1 MQDLQA
7 LYVHK
12 LQDIY
17 SAEQQALDL
26 MEQSVGLAQTPEL
39 QRGIRLHID
48 QTRQQ
53 IRRLDRIFGQLGEEP
68 GGETC
73 EGMRGLVQEAQK
85 LMGQPASP
93 EVLEAGMIACQQAV
107 EHYEIAGYGT
117 ARTYAELLGDQEAA
131 RLLDQTLEE
140 EQATDEKLSQIARQV
155 NVEAMD
161 A

>member
-1 MQDLQA
+1 
-7 LYVHK
+7 
-12 LQDIY
+12 
-17 SAEQQALDL
+17 
-26 MEQSVGLAQTPEL
+26 
-39 QRGIRLHID
+39 
-48 QTRQQ
+48 
-53 IRRLDRIFGQLGEEP
+53 
-68 GGETC
+68 
-73 EGMRGLVQEAQK
+73 MR
-85 LMGQPASP
+85 QPASP

-140 EQATDEKLSQIARQV
+140 EKATDEKLSQIARQV